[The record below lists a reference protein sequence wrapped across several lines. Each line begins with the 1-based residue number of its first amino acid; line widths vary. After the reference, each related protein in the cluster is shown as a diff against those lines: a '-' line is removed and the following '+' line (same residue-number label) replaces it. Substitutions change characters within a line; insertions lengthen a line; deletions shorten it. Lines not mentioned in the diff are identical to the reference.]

1 MQRYGTLY
9 LNMRVDNSAI
19 YASSLFFLRRLL
31 FAMSVSFLS
40 SASFGQVM
48 TLIWVCFGMILFTVH
63 YRHVQEK
70 VLFSFE
76 LLNETGLLIV
86 AYLLIPCSMG
96 YFNEDNV

>member
-1 MQRYGTLY
+1 
-9 LNMRVDNSAI
+9 
-19 YASSLFFLRRLL
+19 
-31 FAMSVSFLS
+31 
-40 SASFGQVM
+40 
-48 TLIWVCFGMILFTVH
+48 MILFTVH

-86 AYLLIPCSMG
+86 AYMLIPCSMG